1 MGYVQQKFEDESA
14 DKSATANWRL
24 RWQFWPVPD
33 VLQLFHNHEGFQD
46 FAGDSSAFRWNAD
59 TGLKV
64 PIYNGLY
71 VNLQFDYRFNSD
83 PQPDT
88 KKSDT
93 AFIFG
98 IGWKIEN

>member
-1 MGYVQQKFEDESA
+1 MGWVREKFEAEST
-14 DKSATANWRL
+14 DNSATANWRV

-33 VLQLFHNHEGFQD
+33 VLQLFHNNEGFQD
-46 FAGDSSAFRWNAD
+46 FAGDSRAFRWNAD

-64 PIYNGLY
+64 PLYHGLY
-71 VNLQFDYRFNSD
+71 VNLEFDYRFNSD
-83 PQPDT
+83 PPSDT